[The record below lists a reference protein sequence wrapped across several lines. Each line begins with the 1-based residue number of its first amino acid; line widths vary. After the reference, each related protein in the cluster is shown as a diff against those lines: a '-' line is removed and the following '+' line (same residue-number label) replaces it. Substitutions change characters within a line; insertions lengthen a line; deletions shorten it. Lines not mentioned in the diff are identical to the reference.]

1 MRARFSFASRC
12 SMDMKL
18 KARRSAIGSAFL
30 ATSMLLGCESALAV
44 KASEESHRL
53 VRPNDVVSSL
63 GAATFG
69 EEINHYSGSLS
80 FRHTDISLPGN
91 DDLPMS
97 VGRRYTVEGTGAY
110 GGGASK
116 FGGGLF
122 GDWDIDL
129 PVIHGTFAASGAQGV
144 RGFKVLVVQGGPV
157 ESAVG
162 TGESGASDARC
173 TKFGPPPDYKGLP
186 LSSYV
191 IFSYFDY
198 WHGINLYVPGA
209 GDQEILKR
217 SSQNTSAPG
226 GQVSSYPLVTQSH
239 WQFSC
244 LPTLA
249 NGEPGEG
256 FLARSPSGMTY
267 RFDWLVYRQADTLSK
282 SDSSGGVTNLDG
294 SNINPDPWTAHLAR
308 SQALLYPTRIT
319 DRFGNAVT
327 LNWSGSK
334 LLSMSASD
342 GRQLTFSYGSG
353 TTIQSISDGSRTW
366 SYGYSNN
373 LLTSMTLPDLSQW
386 TFSLFSLQKSL
397 QFISPPVCESPGML
411 TSTAET
417 SGSIT
422 HPSGATATFT
432 IKPVTQGLSWVAYSC
447 STISQKGP
455 SATYPSLSV
464 VRKQISGPGLPLLR
478 WDYEH
483 GPTNHC
489 WTGPSAPAPVCTKNS
504 VTTKNV
510 KITAPDGG
518 ETRLY
523 FSNRVGDKQGKLVK
537 TEYLD
542 GGSIVRTDVTTYG
555 SPAGKAFPDP
565 VGISITDRG
574 DTDESQRIYPSEAL
588 ASTVNGR
595 LVTHA
600 TSVWDQ
606 FGNPTSVSKSD
617 GVTSK
622 SELITYDNNTSLW
635 VLGQTS
641 SVKNVGSTTFETE
654 VVYDAATGLPVER
667 KSFGRTEATFG
678 YCTAVSATCAAKGL
692 MSWSR
697 DGAGAQTS
705 YQNHHRGIPQ
715 KVIFADDR
723 FVTGTVSDRGWV
735 TSYTDE
741 MGRETA
747 YDYDLMG
754 RLKRIDYP
762 RDIQSWDT
770 TFVNFSKQDS
780 AEYGVAGGHWKQSI
794 TTGRYR
800 KETVYDALWRP
811 VLTHEWDAQSGGN
824 DRYTVR
830 AFDAEGNETFAS
842 YPAGSVG
849 TISAAVAANAGVS
862 KIYDAIGRLRSTT
875 VHSELGPLTTTI
887 AYDNSYVKRI
897 TNPRGQ
903 VTRIEYLQ
911 LEAGSEALPT
921 RIDVRDSAA
930 ATTPLVTIDIGR
942 DVWGKP
948 RSITRAGSNPT
959 VSATRGYVYDVNQRL
974 CKVIEPEYG
983 AEIYQ
988 LDDAGRISARAKHP
1002 TLTSDSACNVANV
1015 PAAAWISHGYDP
1027 RGRLTSTDYP
1037 DNTADEWRT
1046 YHPDGALATVKR
1058 GSGAEEVLWT
1068 YDYNSRGMVMEE
1080 RILIDTD
1087 QSAATTYGY
1096 DSIGGLSVMRYM
1108 NGPWVYYAPNAFGQ
1122 PTEATLT
1129 IPTVPT
1135 SQVYTLANNVSYYPN
1150 GAMSGFGYGN
1160 GGWHSMTP
1168 NERGLPKRSVD
1179 QIGAVKWVDNT
1190 YGYDRNGNP
1199 TSIDDAL
1206 NLDDK
1211 SLGYDALDRLTA
1223 ASGGFGEATMQ
1234 YDGLDRLT
1242 RYSLTGPLNS
1252 RDWRYWYDSSQR
1264 LDTVTNTQ
1272 GATQVDLDHDLRG
1285 NVLSR

>member
-1 MRARFSFASRC
+1 
-12 SMDMKL
+12 MDMKL

-830 AFDAEGNETFAS
+830 A
-842 YPAGSVG
+842 
-849 TISAAVAANAGVS
+849 
-862 KIYDAIGRLRSTT
+862 
-875 VHSELGPLTTTI
+875 
-887 AYDNSYVKRI
+887 
-897 TNPRGQ
+897 
-903 VTRIEYLQ
+903 
-911 LEAGSEALPT
+911 
-921 RIDVRDSAA
+921 
-930 ATTPLVTIDIGR
+930 
-942 DVWGKP
+942 
-948 RSITRAGSNPT
+948 
-959 VSATRGYVYDVNQRL
+959 TRGLVHIGVWL
-974 CKVIEPEYG
+974 F
-983 AEIYQ
+983 
-988 LDDAGRISARAKHP
+988 
-1002 TLTSDSACNVANV
+1002 
-1015 PAAAWISHGYDP
+1015 
-1027 RGRLTSTDYP
+1027 
-1037 DNTADEWRT
+1037 
-1046 YHPDGALATVKR
+1046 ALAMAYPYLP
-1058 GSGAEEVLWT
+1058 GS
-1068 YDYNSRGMVMEE
+1068 D
-1080 RILIDTD
+1080 
-1087 QSAATTYGY
+1087 
-1096 DSIGGLSVMRYM
+1096 
-1108 NGPWVYYAPNAFGQ
+1108 
-1122 PTEATLT
+1122 TEAFKG
-1129 IPTVPT
+1129 ITVLLGVMI
-1135 SQVYTLANNVSYYPN
+1135 SLGSSNFVGQ
-1150 GAMSGFGYGN
+1150 AMSGLILTYSRTLHVGEYVRIAEVEGTVTEMGTFATRIRTGLGEEL
-1160 GGWHSMTP
+1160 TLP
-1168 NERGLPKRSVD
+1168 NTLIV
-1179 QIGAVKWVDNT
+1179 GAVTKNYSRTVKDKGYIVDT
-1190 YGYDRNGNP
+1190 VLTIGYDTPWRQVHAMMIEAARRTEGILPTPAPHVFQTALSDFYVEYRLVAQAVASAPRPRAQVLTDLHTHLQDVFNENGVQIMSP
-1199 TSIDDAL
+1199 HY
-1206 NLDDK
+1206 
-1211 SLGYDALDRLTA
+1211 LGDPA
-1223 ASGGFGEATMQ
+1223 EAKVVP
-1234 YDGLDRLT
+1234 R
-1242 RYSLTGPLNS
+1242 S
-1252 RDWRYWYDSSQR
+1252 RWFAPPAKGR
-1264 LDTVTNTQ
+1264 
-1272 GATQVDLDHDLRG
+1272 
-1285 NVLSR
+1285 